1 VAVNSSEDIPL
12 NDSLFMDGSYSGIV
26 TFIST
31 ATGNHS
37 PDSGTGQT
45 EFAIS
50 MATTAHS
57 EAPVR
62 LVSSNLDPSANAHVL
77 WLTLQPEVFFYI
89 SGLSSLSLATYTAA
103 LQVTI
108 HAN

>member
-1 VAVNSSEDIPL
+1 
-12 NDSLFMDGSYSGIV
+12 MK
-26 TFIST
+26 T
-31 ATGNHS
+31 
-37 PDSGTGQT
+37 TGQ
-45 EFAIS
+45 
-50 MATTAHS
+50 S

-62 LVSSNLDPSANAHVL
+62 LVSSNLDPSAGAHLL
-77 WLTLQPEVFFYI
+77 WLTLQPEVFFSV